1 MLVTCFHSTLAAA
14 LLYGSALALAACEC
28 RSGAAAVPQEAPKA
42 QGAKARAAGTYVFF
56 RSRGEHSSL
65 IVSSGARIDSTD
77 SLKARFGGSFLW
89 FLQDRKPY
97 VIQDEAIL
105 AKAED
110 LFKGDPSLE
119 AQDRQL
125 ETREGQLEAQQN
137 GLDARRDALDDK
149 RDRLDEREEALNGE
163 GPAPAGARARI
174 DSERQAID
182 RDIQA
187 LDGELQ
193 KLDQAMEKL
202 NGERET
208 LSAKQEKQMEAAE
221 RQLLWLIQEA
231 VKNGV
236 ARPVAD
242 KMKAS

>member
-1 MLVTCFHSTLAAA
+1 MLVTYFHSTLAAA

-28 RSGAAAVPQEAPKA
+28 RSGATAASHEAPKA
-42 QGAKARAAGTYVFF
+42 PGAVAKAAGTYVFLRGRGD
-56 RSRGEHSSL
+56 RSSF
-65 IVSSGARIDSTD
+65 IVSSGAHIDSTD

-89 FLQDRKPY
+89 FLQDQKPY

-105 AKAED
+105 AKVED

-125 ETREGQLEAQQN
+125 ETREDQLEAQRN

-163 GPAPAGARARI
+163 SPATAGARARI
-174 DSERQAID
+174 DGERQAID
-182 RDIQA
+182 RDMQV

-202 NGERET
+202 NGEREA
-208 LSAKQEKQMEAAE
+208 LSAKQEKLLEAAE
-221 RQLLWLIQEA
+221 HQLLQLIQETL
-231 VKNGV
+231 KSGV

-242 KMKAS
+242 KMKTS